1 MLENQKGEYYFNQ
14 MKCSQKMK
22 FKRNFIEYQKRT
34 YQKTFDS
41 IMSQKFPTFEAF
53 VKSSFIFSDTKEV
66 FSYWNHLAN
75 KII

>member
-34 YQKTFDS
+34 YQKSFDS

-53 VKSSFIFSDTKEV
+53 
-66 FSYWNHLAN
+66 
-75 KII
+75 IISKC